1 MAFGNSLSQNEPENC
16 KYPSPNNF
24 CGGFALNAVLA
35 EIISE
40 FNNPMTVYCKIQEY
54 QTYNVA
60 GNGYKF
66 LHDTRFIVNGT
77 LMSLPSGI
85 CSAFNSFPTDKKISV
100 YYTTIFEHTPI
111 FEDLIKEEH
120 RRIEALGITVNPNR
134 DLPKEGW
141 THVLILVNGRHWI
154 AVKRIEEGEKFIC
167 YDPGEGKNSEGD
179 TMEKAI
185 ENLEEEYEISGLYIC
200 IPKTI

>member
-1 MAFGNSLSQNEPENC
+1 MCFGKGLSQNESENC
-16 KYPSPNNF
+16 KYPNPNNF

-60 GNGYKF
+60 GNGYRF

-85 CSAFNSFPTDKKISV
+85 CAAFNWVQTDKKITV
-100 YYTTIFEHTPI
+100 YYTTNFGHNPFFEN
-111 FEDLIKEEH
+111 LIGEE
-120 RRIEALGITVNPNR
+120 RGRIEALGITVNPDSN
-134 DLPKEGW
+134 LPKEGW
-141 THVLILVNGRHWI
+141 THVLILVQGCHWI
-154 AVKRIEEGEKFIC
+154 AVKKEKDSFTC
-167 YDPGEGKNSEGD
+167 YDPANGKEEKGNSVDVALQKSRYTPE
-179 TMEKAI
+179 TI
-185 ENLEEEYEISGLYIC
+185 NGLYIC
-200 IPKTI
+200 IL